1 MLQQTRARSR
11 GMQASACEGRH
22 TMSFKDR
29 LKDAAAQAAVQ
40 ARKAAEQA
48 RELAAEVKEQAEE
61 MWAEEQ
67 SRRQG
72 PPVPSVTPE
81 NLSPDELSTTKD
93 GAAATAASDTDVA
106 QPTTSTTPAAQ
117 PTTAPTG
124 LSEGRKAPAAR
135 APLTH
140 EPAAHVTLGD
150 SSGRLNSAVKREV
163 PKPKGVT
170 RQQIMVIG
178 GLVGALVMVLA
189 VIGIAS
195 LFSGESDP
203 APAAASAKP
212 SPSKS
217 VEPTPPTPAPAAPVT
232 DISVDA
238 LLDKLNNEPIDG
250 PGPSDPK
257 TGDRFRISGPLIEER
272 LWGEGAS
279 GDYSVLFKA
288 KGGKQ
293 SLMVFVDEADAEK
306 WTDGT
311 TVEMV
316 VELVEAT
323 IDGEKSNGWLRAVST
338 KTLSHVTTAEE
349 KAAGS
354 KEKMLKDADSVRR
367 VFNKLAQFEAFLRV
381 EPGRAD
387 GVVYVYLDPSFLAQ
401 DVDLAQQFVNQF
413 NKALVESLSNNAAFH
428 NMVKYF
434 IGDQLVGENK
444 EIFDPYSVDFKG
456 GLEK

>member
-1 MLQQTRARSR
+1 
-11 GMQASACEGRH
+11 
-22 TMSFKDR
+22 MSFKDR

-61 MWAEEQ
+61 KWAEEQ

-72 PPVPSVTPE
+72 PQVPPVAPE
-81 NLSPDELSTTKD
+81 NSSPDELSTTED
-93 GAAATAASDTDVA
+93 
-106 QPTTSTTPAAQ
+106 AAQ
-117 PTTAPTG
+117 APE
-124 LSEGRKAPAAR
+124 SAALVNIE
-135 APLTH
+135 ASL
-140 EPAAHVTLGD
+140 D
-150 SSGRLNSAVKREV
+150 RLKSTVKQQV
-163 PKPKGVT
+163 PKLQGVS
-170 RQQIMVIG
+170 RQQIIVIG
-178 GLVGALVMVLA
+178 GLVAVLVMVLA
-189 VIGIAS
+189 ITGIAS
-195 LFSGESDP
+195 LLSGENDP
-203 APAAASAKP
+203 APAVASAKP

-217 VEPTPPTPAPAAPVT
+217 VVPTPEPTPTTAAPEAPVT

-257 TGDRFRISGPLIEER
+257 TGDRFRISGPLTEER

-293 SLMVFVDEADAEK
+293 SLMVFVDKADAEK

-316 VELVEAT
+316 VKLVEVT

-338 KTLSHVTTAEE
+338 KTLSQGTTAEE

-354 KEKMLKDADSVRR
+354 KQRMLKDANSVRR
-367 VFNKLAQFEAFLRV
+367 MFNKIAKFEAFQRV
-381 EPGRAD
+381 GPGRVD
-387 GVVYVYLDPSFLAQ
+387 GVVYVYLDRSFLAQ
-401 DVDLAQQFVNQF
+401 DVDLAQQFINQF
-413 NKALVESLSNNAAFH
+413 NKALVETLSNNAAFH
-428 NMVKYF
+428 NMVKYY

-444 EIFDPYSVDFKG
+444 EIFDPYSVDFKRA
-456 GLEK
+456 LAK